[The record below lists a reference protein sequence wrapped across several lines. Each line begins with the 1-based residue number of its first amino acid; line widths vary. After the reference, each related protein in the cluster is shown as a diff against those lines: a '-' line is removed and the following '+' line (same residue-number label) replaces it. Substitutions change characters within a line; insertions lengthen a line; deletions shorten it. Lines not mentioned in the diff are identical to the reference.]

1 MWRGFAMNQRSLG
14 LDLVRG
20 IIPLVIILMHT
31 LLLIPNTLTISQQW
45 LTWRCSYFGGV
56 FMLDLFF
63 AMSGFFLGQ
72 ELIQKNNEPI
82 LQTLPK
88 YLLNRW
94 TRTLPVYYVILICMS
109 VWLGM
114 CEGGWWWSK
123 LSWEHIF
130 FLRQYSSEPYFLAVA
145 WFLDVMQWSYLLLPL
160 IILGIIRWMPQKW
173 GSPAQRTAIVALV
186 IIALEIIFRVCTL
199 LHDPQLSMDDCIRKP
214 VHLHLDALM
223 YGLLI
228 ACCRLEYKRLYRWIQ
243 SKYCV
248 GIVAICI
255 LVLLEMQYQ
264 CFYIRSGSARML
276 EQESCR
282 IFFAGLGFS
291 LSGLFAAL
299 LLPYLEQMPT
309 APLEKNF
316 PRVYVFFNTTS
327 KHSYSIFLIHLPI
340 VIGFAHFVLPFL
352 DKPLLGSII
361 YVVCMVCAWTI
372 TFKLSALAYTFVEQP
387 AMWLRKKMLGII
399 SQQNISN

>member
-1 MWRGFAMNQRSLG
+1 MNQRSLG
-14 LDLVRG
+14 LDLIRG
-20 IIPLVIILMHT
+20 IIPLTIVFGHIL
-31 LLLIPNTLTISQQW
+31 LFIPHESPFYQQW
-45 LTWRCSYFGGV
+45 FIWRFVYFAM
-56 FMLDLFF
+56 FLLDIFF
-63 AMSGFFLGQ
+63 AMSGFFLGN
-72 ELIQKNNEPI
+72 ELIRKIHEPI
-82 LQTLPK
+82 RQTLPN

-94 TRTLPVYYVILICMS
+94 TRTFPMDYTMLICMA

-160 IILGIIRWMPQKW
+160 IIFGIIRWMPKKW

-186 IIALEIIFRVCTL
+186 IIALEIILRVCTL

-255 LVLLEMQYQ
+255 FVLLEMQYQ

-276 EQESCR
+276 DQESCR
-282 IFFAGLGFS
+282 IFFAGPGFS

-299 LLPYLEQMPT
+299 LLPYLKEFST
-309 APLEKNF
+309 TSLEKNF
-316 PRVYVFFNTTS
+316 PRVYAFLETIS
-327 KHSYSIFLIHLPI
+327 KHSYSLFLIHLPI
-340 VIGFAHFVLPFL
+340 LSGFAQLALPFSNQ
-352 DKPLLGSII
+352 PLLGSII
-361 YVVCMVCAWTI
+361 YIVCMICAWTI
-372 TFKLSALAYTFVEQP
+372 ILKLAALAYKCVEQP
-387 AMWLRKKMLGII
+387 AMQLRKKMLGII